1 MQPNFYLR
9 KDHHGNFSLTYAT
22 PGVFGRQKLTFTNGS
37 LNFLQKEAKKNI
49 VTLQK
54 ILNQETK
61 NFFPLRSG
69 DVEKFQKEIETLT
82 AAIEYLEKKKT
93 LCNL

>member
-1 MQPNFYLR
+1 MNNKFYLY

-22 PGVFGRQKLTFTNGS
+22 PGLFGRHKLSYNNGS
-37 LNFLQKEAKKNI
+37 LKFLQEEAKKQI
-49 VTLQK
+49 FILQK
-54 ILNQETK
+54 ILNKETK
-61 NFFPLRSG
+61 HFFPLRPG
-69 DVEKFQKEIETLT
+69 DVEKFQNEIETLT